1 MIKCDNMKH
10 ELFEVGLYD
19 YSDLDERLKKPV
31 RWTEEDLK
39 QIAENYRG
47 GIPLT
52 SEHDKVYIGIGNNI
66 VFEEDKGKLFIEVPD
81 ELDMEGKG
89 LSPKVDVL
97 LKDNG
102 DTFGIDTMSLID
114 VGVTKSPRKITLLN
128 SEITGE
134 TGETGMRGETGNP
147 EPAPQPPEPQNQDAN
162 VTTNLLLEKL
172 QGKDAEIGKLQD
184 EINAL
189 KKESKKYDKIK
200 KSIEENKE
208 YIDNKE
214 DILKELS
221 ELRKHENERKIKEY
235 EAKYNFNYNEN
246 AQDKE
251 IIDKLLS
258 GNVDMELME
267 KLAERRIKIEA
278 TSDGSTPGGRNP
290 QNSGDV
296 IETGSTGST
305 GDKDKP
311 SFTTREEYN
320 KILKDMGFNRTR
332 I

>member
-1 MIKCDNMKH
+1 MKH
-10 ELFEVGLYD
+10 ELFEVGSYD
-19 YSDLDERLKKPV
+19 YSDLDDRLNKPV
-31 RWTEEDLK
+31 EWTEDDLK
-39 QIAENYRG
+39 LIAENYRG

-52 SEHDKVYIGIGNNI
+52 EEHDRVYIGIGNNI
-66 VFEEDKGKLFIEVPD
+66 CYENGKLFIDVPD

-97 LKDNG
+97 LKDKG
-102 DTFGIDTMSLID
+102 DAFGIDTMSLID

-128 SEITGE
+128 SDITGD
-134 TGETGMRGETGNP
+134 TGDTGETGNP
-147 EPAPQPPEPQNQDAN
+147 QPTPQPQPQPPSKDAN
-162 VTTNLLLEKL
+162 VATTLLLEKL

-184 EINAL
+184 EIKNL
-189 KKESKKYDKIK
+189 KEESEKYEEIK
-200 KSIEENKE
+200 KAIEEDKE
-208 YIDNKE
+208 FLDSKE

-221 ELRKHENERKIKEY
+221 ELRKAENERKIKEY

-246 AQDKE
+246 QQDKE

-258 GNVDMELME
+258 GDVDMELME

-278 TSDGSTPGGRNP
+278 SNDGSAPGGRNP
-290 QNSGDV
+290 SNSGDTG
-296 IETGSTGST
+296 ETGATGST
-305 GDKDKP
+305 GDEDAP

>member
-1 MIKCDNMKH
+1 MKH

-19 YSDLDERLKKPV
+19 YSDLDRRLNKPV
-31 RWTEEDLK
+31 KWTSDDLR

-66 VFEEDKGKLFIEVPD
+66 VFEEDKGKLFIDLPD
-81 ELDMEGKG
+81 ELDMKGKG

-102 DTFGIDTMSLID
+102 DSFGIDTMNLID
-114 VGVTKSPRKITLLN
+114 VGVTKNPRKITLLN

-134 TGETGMRGETGNP
+134 TGDTGETANP
-147 EPAPQPPEPQNQDAN
+147 EPPEVENQDAN

-172 QGKDAEIGKLQD
+172 KGKDAEIGKLQD
-184 EINAL
+184 EITTL

-208 YIDNKE
+208 FINNKE

-251 IIDKLLS
+251 IIDKLLT
-258 GNVDMELME
+258 GDVDMELME
-267 KLAERRIKIEA
+267 RLAERRIKIEA
-278 TSDGSTPGGRNP
+278 TNDISTPGGRNP
-290 QNSGDV
+290 QNSGEV
-296 IETGSTGST
+296 GETGSA
-305 GDKDKP
+305 GDENAP

-320 KILKDMGFNRTR
+320 RILKDMGFNRTR

>member
-1 MIKCDNMKH
+1 MKH
-10 ELFEVGLYD
+10 ELFEVGSYD
-19 YSDLDERLKKPV
+19 YSDLDKRLTKPV
-31 RWTEEDLK
+31 EWTAEDLK
-39 QIAENYRG
+39 LIAENYRG

-52 SEHDKVYIGIGNNI
+52 EEHERVYIGIGNNI
-66 VFEEDKGKLFIEVPD
+66 VYEDGKLFIDVPD

-102 DTFGIDTMSLID
+102 DSFGIDTMSLID

-128 SEITGE
+128 SDITGE
-134 TGETGMRGETGNP
+134 TGSTGDNGNP
-147 EPAPQPPEPQNQDAN
+147 QPAPQPQPQPPSKETN
-162 VTTNLLLEKL
+162 VATTLLLEKL

-184 EINAL
+184 EIKNL
-189 KKESKKYDKIK
+189 KEESEKYEEIK
-200 KSIEENKE
+200 KAIEEDKE
-208 YIDNKE
+208 FLDNKE

-221 ELRKHENERKIKEY
+221 ELRKAENERKIKEY

-258 GNVDMELME
+258 GDVDMELME

-278 TSDGSTPGGRNP
+278 SNDGSTPGGRNP
-290 QNSGDV
+290 GNSGDDGDTG
-296 IETGSTGST
+296 ETGNT
-305 GDKDKP
+305 GDEDKP

-320 KILKDMGFNRTR
+320 KILKDIGFNRTR

>member
-1 MIKCDNMKH
+1 MRH
-10 ELFEVGLYD
+10 ELFEVGSYD
-19 YSDLDERLKKPV
+19 YSDLDERLTKPV

-39 QIAENYRG
+39 LIAENYRG

-52 SEHDKVYIGIGNNI
+52 SEHDNIYVGIGNNI
-66 VFEEDKGKLFIEVPD
+66 SYEEGKLFIEVPD

-97 LKDNG
+97 LKDKG
-102 DTFGIDTMSLID
+102 DSFGIDTMSLID
-114 VGVTKSPRKITLLN
+114 VGVTKHPRKIRLLN

-134 TGETGMRGETGNP
+134 TGETGVTGETGETGNP
-147 EPAPQPPEPQNQDAN
+147 QPAPQPQPQPQPSEDTN
-162 VTTNLLLEKL
+162 VATSLLLEKL

-184 EINAL
+184 EINSL

-208 YIDNKE
+208 FIDNKE

-221 ELRKHENERKIKEY
+221 ELRKSENKRKIKEY

-246 AQDKE
+246 PQDKE

-258 GNVDMELME
+258 GDVDMELME

-278 TSDGSTPGGRNP
+278 TSDGSAPGGRNP
-290 QNSGDV
+290 SNTED
-296 IETGSTGST
+296 TGESRST
-305 GDKDKP
+305 GDEDAP
-311 SFTTREEYN
+311 SFRTREEYN

>member
-1 MIKCDNMKH
+1 MMRH
-10 ELFEVGLYD
+10 ELFEVGSYD
-19 YSDLDERLKKPV
+19 YSDLDERLTKPV
-31 RWTEEDLK
+31 EWTEDDLK
-39 QIAENYRG
+39 LIAENYRG

-52 SEHDKVYIGIGNNI
+52 SEHDNIYVGIGNNI
-66 VFEEDKGKLFIEVPD
+66 EYEEGKLFLEVPD

-102 DTFGIDTMSLID
+102 DSFGIDTMSLID
-114 VGVTKSPRKITLLN
+114 VGVTKSPRKIRLLN
-128 SEITGE
+128 SDITGE
-134 TGETGMRGETGNP
+134 TGATGNP
-147 EPAPQPPEPQNQDAN
+147 EPTPVPQPQPSKETN
-162 VTTNLLLEKL
+162 VATSLLLEKL
-172 QGKDAEIGKLQD
+172 QGKDAEIGKLQE
-184 EINAL
+184 EIKTL
-189 KKESKKYDKIK
+189 KEESEKYEEIK
-200 KSIEENKE
+200 KAIEEDKE
-208 YIDNKE
+208 FLDSKD

-221 ELRKHENERKIKEY
+221 ELRKAENERKIKEY

-258 GNVDMELME
+258 GDVDMELME

-278 TSDGSTPGGRNP
+278 SNDGSTPGGRNP
-290 QNSGDV
+290 SNSGDDGEV
-296 IETGSTGST
+296 GETGSTG
-305 GDKDKP
+305 DEDAP

>member
-1 MIKCDNMKH
+1 MKH
-10 ELFEVGLYD
+10 ELFEVGSYD
-19 YSDLDERLKKPV
+19 YSDLDDRLTKPV
-31 RWTEEDLK
+31 EWTAEDLK
-39 QIAENYRG
+39 LIAENYRG

-52 SEHDKVYIGIGNNI
+52 EEHERVYIGIGNNI
-66 VFEEDKGKLFIEVPD
+66 VYEDGKLFIDVPD

-102 DTFGIDTMSLID
+102 DSFGIDTMSLID

-128 SEITGE
+128 SDITGE
-134 TGETGMRGETGNP
+134 TGSTGDNGNP
-147 EPAPQPPEPQNQDAN
+147 QPAPQPQPQPPSKETN
-162 VTTNLLLEKL
+162 VATTLLLEKL

-184 EINAL
+184 EIKNL
-189 KKESKKYDKIK
+189 KEESEKYEEIK
-200 KSIEENKE
+200 KAIEEDKE
-208 YIDNKE
+208 FLDNKE

-221 ELRKHENERKIKEY
+221 ELRKAENERKIKEY

-258 GNVDMELME
+258 GDVDMELME

-278 TSDGSTPGGRNP
+278 SNDGSTPGGRNP
-290 QNSGDV
+290 GNSGDDGDTG
-296 IETGSTGST
+296 ETGSTG
-305 GDKDKP
+305 DEDKP

>member
-1 MIKCDNMKH
+1 MKH

-19 YSDLDERLKKPV
+19 YSDLDDRLDKPV
-31 RWTEEDLK
+31 EWTEDDLK
-39 QIAENYRG
+39 LIAENYRG

-52 SEHDKVYIGIGNNI
+52 SEHDNIYVGIGNNI
-66 VFEEDKGKLFIEVPD
+66 EYEEGKLFLEIPD

-97 LKDNG
+97 LKDKG
-102 DTFGIDTMSLID
+102 DSFGIDTMSLID

-128 SEITGE
+128 SDIAGDAGE
-134 TGETGMRGETGNP
+134 TGYP
-147 EPAPQPPEPQNQDAN
+147 EPAPQPQPQPQPPSKDAN
-162 VTTNLLLEKL
+162 VATTLLLEKL

-184 EINAL
+184 EIKNL
-189 KKESKKYDKIK
+189 KEESEKYEEIK
-200 KSIEENKE
+200 KAIEEDKE
-208 YIDNKE
+208 FLDSKE

-221 ELRKHENERKIKEY
+221 ELRKAENERKIKEY

-246 AQDKE
+246 QQDKE

-258 GNVDMELME
+258 GDVDMELME

-278 TSDGSTPGGRNP
+278 SNDGSAPGGRNP
-290 QNSGDV
+290 SNSGDTG
-296 IETGSTGST
+296 ETGATGST
-305 GDKDKP
+305 GDEDAP

>member
-1 MIKCDNMKH
+1 MRH
-10 ELFEVGLYD
+10 ELFEVGSYD
-19 YSDLDERLKKPV
+19 YSDLDDRLDKPV
-31 RWTEEDLK
+31 EWTEDDLK
-39 QIAENYRG
+39 LIAENYRG

-52 SEHDKVYIGIGNNI
+52 SEHDNIYVGIGNNI
-66 VFEEDKGKLFIEVPD
+66 EYEEGKLFIEVPD
-81 ELDMEGKG
+81 ELDMDGKG

-97 LKDNG
+97 LKDKG
-102 DTFGIDTMSLID
+102 DSFGIDTMSLID
-114 VGVTKSPRKITLLN
+114 VGVTKNPRKITLLN
-128 SEITGE
+128 SEISGDA
-134 TGETGMRGETGNP
+134 GATGNP
-147 EPAPQPPEPQNQDAN
+147 NPEPPLPQPQPQPPTKDVN
-162 VTTNLLLEKL
+162 VATTLLLEKL

-184 EINAL
+184 EINTL
-189 KKESKKYDKIK
+189 KEESKKYDEIK
-200 KSIEENKE
+200 KAIEENKE
-208 YIDNKE
+208 FIDSKD

-221 ELRKHENERKIKEY
+221 ELRKAENERKIKEY

-258 GNVDMELME
+258 GDVDMELME

-278 TSDGSTPGGRNP
+278 SNDGSTPGGRNP
-290 QNSGDV
+290 ENSGDV
-296 IETGSTGST
+296 GETGETGSTG
-305 GDKDKP
+305 DEEAP

>member
-1 MIKCDNMKH
+1 MKH
-10 ELFEVGLYD
+10 ELFEVGSYD
-19 YSDLDERLKKPV
+19 YSDLDGRLNKPV
-31 RWTEEDLK
+31 KWTAEDLK
-39 QIAENYRG
+39 QIAENFRG

-52 SEHDKVYIGIGNNI
+52 SAHDRVYIGIGNNI
-66 VFEEDKGKLFIEVPD
+66 VFEEDKGKLFIDLPD
-81 ELDMEGKG
+81 ELDMKGKG

-102 DTFGIDTMSLID
+102 DSFGIETMSLID
-114 VGVTKSPRKITLLN
+114 VGVTKNPRKITLLN

-134 TGETGMRGETGNP
+134 TGETGETGVTGETGNP
-147 EPAPQPPEPQNQDAN
+147 EPAPQSQEPQNQDVN
-162 VTTNLLLEKL
+162 VATNLLLEKL
-172 QGKDAEIGKLQD
+172 QGKDAEIGKLQE
-184 EINAL
+184 EINSL

-208 YIDNKE
+208 FIDNKE
-214 DILKELS
+214 DILNELS
-221 ELRKHENERKIKEY
+221 ELRKSENKRKIKEY

-258 GNVDMELME
+258 GDVDMELME

-278 TSDGSTPGGRNP
+278 SNDISTPGGRNP
-290 QNSGDV
+290 QNSGD
-296 IETGSTGST
+296 INETGSTGST
-305 GDKDKP
+305 GDENTP

>member
-1 MIKCDNMKH
+1 MRH
-10 ELFEVGLYD
+10 ELFEVGSYD
-19 YSDLDERLKKPV
+19 YSDLDDRLDKPV
-31 RWTEEDLK
+31 EWTEDDLK
-39 QIAENYRG
+39 LIAENYRG

-52 SEHDKVYIGIGNNI
+52 SEHDNIYVGIGNNI
-66 VFEEDKGKLFIEVPD
+66 EYEEGKLFLEIPD

-102 DTFGIDTMSLID
+102 DSFGIDTMSLID
-114 VGVTKSPRKITLLN
+114 VGVTKNPRKIRLLN

-134 TGETGMRGETGNP
+134 TGAAGNP
-147 EPAPQPPEPQNQDAN
+147 NREPAPQPQPQPQPPAKDTN
-162 VTTNLLLEKL
+162 VATSLLLEKL

-184 EINAL
+184 EINNL
-189 KKESKKYDKIK
+189 KEESKKYDEIK
-200 KSIEENKE
+200 KAIEENKE
-208 YIDNKE
+208 FIDSKD

-221 ELRKHENERKIKEY
+221 ELRKAENERKIKEY

-258 GNVDMELME
+258 GDVDMELME

-278 TSDGSTPGGRNP
+278 SKDGSTPGGRNP
-290 QNSGDV
+290 ANSGESE
-296 IETGSTGST
+296 ETGSTGGSE
-305 GDKDKP
+305 DEDAP

>member
-1 MIKCDNMKH
+1 MRH
-10 ELFEVGLYD
+10 ELFEVGSYD
-19 YSDLDERLKKPV
+19 YSDLDERLTKPV
-31 RWTEEDLK
+31 EWTEEDLK
-39 QIAENYRG
+39 LIAENYRG

-52 SEHDKVYIGIGNNI
+52 EEHDKIYIGIGNDI
-66 VFEEDKGKLFIEVPD
+66 SYEEGKLFIEIPD

-102 DTFGIDTMSLID
+102 DSFGIDTMSLID

-128 SEITGE
+128 SDIAGDA
-134 TGETGMRGETGNP
+134 GDAGNP
-147 EPAPQPPEPQNQDAN
+147 EPAPQQHPQPQPPSKDAN
-162 VTTNLLLEKL
+162 VATSLLLEKL
-172 QGKDAEIGKLQD
+172 QGKDAEIGKLQE
-184 EINAL
+184 EIKTL
-189 KKESKKYDKIK
+189 KEESEKYEEIK
-200 KSIEENKE
+200 KAIEENKE
-208 YIDNKE
+208 FIDSKE

-221 ELRKHENERKIKEY
+221 ELRKAENERKIKEY

-246 AQDKE
+246 QQDKE

-258 GNVDMELME
+258 GDVDMELME

-278 TSDGSTPGGRNP
+278 SNDGSTPGGRNP
-290 QNSGDV
+290 SNSSGAGEV
-296 IETGSTGST
+296 GETGSTG
-305 GDKDKP
+305 DEDAP

>member
-1 MIKCDNMKH
+1 MMRH
-10 ELFEVGLYD
+10 ELFEVGSYD
-19 YSDLDERLKKPV
+19 YSDLDERLTKPV
-31 RWTEEDLK
+31 EWTEDDLK
-39 QIAENYRG
+39 LIAENYRG

-52 SEHDKVYIGIGNNI
+52 SEHDNIYVGIGNNI
-66 VFEEDKGKLFIEVPD
+66 EYEEGKLFLEVPD

-102 DTFGIDTMSLID
+102 DSFGIDTMSLID
-114 VGVTKSPRKITLLN
+114 VGVTKSPRKIRLLN
-128 SEITGE
+128 SDITGE
-134 TGETGMRGETGNP
+134 TGATGNP
-147 EPAPQPPEPQNQDAN
+147 NPAPQPQPQPQPQPSKETN
-162 VTTNLLLEKL
+162 VATSLLLEKL
-172 QGKDAEIGKLQD
+172 QGKDAEIGKLQE
-184 EINAL
+184 EIKTL
-189 KKESKKYDKIK
+189 KEESEKYEEIK
-200 KSIEENKE
+200 KAIEEDKE
-208 YIDNKE
+208 FLDSKD

-221 ELRKHENERKIKEY
+221 ELRKAENERKIKEY

-258 GNVDMELME
+258 GDVDMELME

-278 TSDGSTPGGRNP
+278 SNDGSTPGGRNP
-290 QNSGDV
+290 SNSGEAGEV
-296 IETGSTGST
+296 GETGSTG
-305 GDKDKP
+305 DEDAP

>member
-1 MIKCDNMKH
+1 MMRH
-10 ELFEVGLYD
+10 ELFEVGSYD
-19 YSDLDERLKKPV
+19 YSDLDERLTKPV
-31 RWTEEDLK
+31 EWTEDDLK
-39 QIAENYRG
+39 LIAENYRG

-52 SEHDKVYIGIGNNI
+52 SEHDNIYVGIGNNI
-66 VFEEDKGKLFIEVPD
+66 EYEEGKLFLEVPD

-102 DTFGIDTMSLID
+102 DSFGIDTMSLID
-114 VGVTKSPRKITLLN
+114 VGVTKSPRKIRLLN
-128 SEITGE
+128 SDITGE
-134 TGETGMRGETGNP
+134 TGATGNP
-147 EPAPQPPEPQNQDAN
+147 EPAPVPQPQPQPSKETN
-162 VTTNLLLEKL
+162 VATSLLLEKL
-172 QGKDAEIGKLQD
+172 QGKDAEIGKLQE
-184 EINAL
+184 EIKTL
-189 KKESKKYDKIK
+189 KEESEKYEEIK
-200 KSIEENKE
+200 KAIEENKE
-208 YIDNKE
+208 FIDSKD

-221 ELRKHENERKIKEY
+221 ELRKAENERKIKEY

-246 AQDKE
+246 QQDKE

-258 GNVDMELME
+258 GDVDMELME

-278 TSDGSTPGGRNP
+278 SNDGSTPGGRNP
-290 QNSGDV
+290 SNSGDDV
-296 IETGSTGST
+296 EVGETGSTG
-305 GDKDKP
+305 DEDAP

>member
-1 MIKCDNMKH
+1 MMKH

-19 YSDLDERLKKPV
+19 YSDLDSRLNKPV
-31 RWTEEDLK
+31 KWTSDDLK
-39 QIAENYRG
+39 LIAENYRG

-52 SEHDKVYIGIGNNI
+52 SEHDNIYVGIGNNI
-66 VFEEDKGKLFIEVPD
+66 VFEEDKGKLFIDLPD
-81 ELDMEGKG
+81 ELDMKGKG

-97 LKDNG
+97 LRDNG
-102 DTFGIDTMSLID
+102 DSFGIDTMSLID
-114 VGVTKSPRKITLLN
+114 VGVTKNPRKITLLN

-134 TGETGMRGETGNP
+134 TGSTGETGETGNP
-147 EPAPQPPEPQNQDAN
+147 EPVAPPSEPQNQDVN
-162 VTTNLLLEKL
+162 VATNLLLEKL

-184 EINAL
+184 EINSL

-208 YIDNKE
+208 FIDNKD

-221 ELRKHENERKIKEY
+221 ELRKSENKRKIKEY

-258 GNVDMELME
+258 GDVDMDLME

-278 TSDGSTPGGRNP
+278 TNDISTPGGRNP
-290 QNSGDV
+290 QNSKD
-296 IETGSTGST
+296 ISETGSTGST
-305 GDKDKP
+305 GDENAP

>member
-1 MIKCDNMKH
+1 MRH
-10 ELFEVGLYD
+10 ELFEVGSYD
-19 YSDLDERLKKPV
+19 YSDLDDRLDKPV
-31 RWTEEDLK
+31 EWTEDDLK
-39 QIAENYRG
+39 LIAENYRG

-52 SEHDKVYIGIGNNI
+52 SEHDNIYVGIGNNI
-66 VFEEDKGKLFIEVPD
+66 EFEEGKLFIEIPE

-102 DTFGIDTMSLID
+102 DSFGIDTMSLID
-114 VGVTKSPRKITLLN
+114 VGVTKHPRKIRLLN

-134 TGETGMRGETGNP
+134 TGNPNP
-147 EPAPQPPEPQNQDAN
+147 EPTPQPQPQPPAKETN
-162 VTTNLLLEKL
+162 VATTLLLEKL

-189 KKESKKYDKIK
+189 KEESKKYDEIK
-200 KSIEENKE
+200 KAIEENKE
-208 YIDNKE
+208 FIDSKD

-221 ELRKHENERKIKEY
+221 ELRKAENERKIKEY

-251 IIDKLLS
+251 IIDKLLT
-258 GNVDMELME
+258 GDVDMELME

-278 TSDGSTPGGRNP
+278 SNDGSTPGGRNP
-290 QNSGDV
+290 ANSGDV
-296 IETGSTGST
+296 GETGSTGST
-305 GDKDKP
+305 GDGDAP

>member
-1 MIKCDNMKH
+1 MRH
-10 ELFEVGLYD
+10 ELFEVGSYD
-19 YSDLDERLKKPV
+19 YSDLDDRLTKPV
-31 RWTEEDLK
+31 NWTEDDLK
-39 QIAENYRG
+39 LIAENYRG

-52 SEHDKVYIGIGNNI
+52 SEHDNIYVGIGNNI
-66 VFEEDKGKLFIEVPD
+66 EFEEGKLFIEVPD

-102 DTFGIDTMSLID
+102 DSFGIDTMSLID
-114 VGVTKSPRKITLLN
+114 VGVTKSPRKIRLLN
-128 SEITGE
+128 SDITGE
-134 TGETGMRGETGNP
+134 TGATGNSNP
-147 EPAPQPPEPQNQDAN
+147 EPPAPQGQPQPPAKDTN
-162 VTTNLLLEKL
+162 VATTLLLEKL

-184 EINAL
+184 EINSL
-189 KKESKKYDKIK
+189 KEESKKYDEIK
-200 KSIEENKE
+200 KAIEENKE
-208 YIDNKE
+208 FIDSKDE
-214 DILKELS
+214 ILKELS
-221 ELRKHENERKIKEY
+221 ELRKAENERKIKEY

-258 GNVDMELME
+258 GDVDMELME

-278 TSDGSTPGGRNP
+278 SNDGSTPGGRNP
-290 QNSGDV
+290 ENSGDTG
-296 IETGSTGST
+296 ETGSTGST
-305 GDKDKP
+305 RDEDSP

>member
-1 MIKCDNMKH
+1 MMRH
-10 ELFEVGLYD
+10 ELFEVGSYD
-19 YSDLDERLKKPV
+19 YSDLDDRLDKPV
-31 RWTEEDLK
+31 EWTEDDLK
-39 QIAENYRG
+39 LIAENYRG

-52 SEHDKVYIGIGNNI
+52 EEHDRVYIGIGNNI
-66 VFEEDKGKLFIEVPD
+66 VYEDGKLFIDVPD

-97 LKDNG
+97 LKDKG
-102 DTFGIDTMSLID
+102 DSFGIDTMSLID
-114 VGVTKSPRKITLLN
+114 VGVTKNPRKITLLN
-128 SEITGE
+128 SEIS
-134 TGETGMRGETGNP
+134 GETGNP
-147 EPAPQPPEPQNQDAN
+147 EPAPQGQPQPTPNKDAN
-162 VTTNLLLEKL
+162 VATSLLLEKL

-184 EINAL
+184 EINNL
-189 KKESKKYDKIK
+189 KEESKKYDEIK
-200 KSIEENKE
+200 KAIEENKE
-208 YIDNKE
+208 FIDSKD

-221 ELRKHENERKIKEY
+221 ELRKAENERKIKEY

-258 GNVDMELME
+258 GDVDMELME

-278 TSDGSTPGGRNP
+278 SSDGSTPGGRNP
-290 QNSGDV
+290 SNSGDAS
-296 IETGSTGST
+296 ETGETG
-305 GDKDKP
+305 GAEDEYAP
-311 SFTTREEYN
+311 SFRTREEYN

>member
-1 MIKCDNMKH
+1 MKH
-10 ELFEVGLYD
+10 ELFEVGSYD
-19 YSDLDERLKKPV
+19 YSDLDKRLTKPV
-31 RWTEEDLK
+31 EWTAEDLK
-39 QIAENYRG
+39 LIAENYRG

-52 SEHDKVYIGIGNNI
+52 EEHERVYIGIGNNI
-66 VFEEDKGKLFIEVPD
+66 VYEDGKLFIDVPD

-102 DTFGIDTMSLID
+102 DSFGIDTMSLID

-128 SEITGE
+128 SDITGE
-134 TGETGMRGETGNP
+134 TGSTGDDGNP
-147 EPAPQPPEPQNQDAN
+147 QPAPQPQPQPPSKETN
-162 VTTNLLLEKL
+162 VATTLLLEKL

-184 EINAL
+184 EIKNL
-189 KKESKKYDKIK
+189 KEESEKYEEIK
-200 KSIEENKE
+200 KAIEEDKE
-208 YIDNKE
+208 FLDNKE

-221 ELRKHENERKIKEY
+221 ELRKAENERKIKEY

-258 GNVDMELME
+258 GDVDMELME

-278 TSDGSTPGGRNP
+278 SNDGSTPGGRNP
-290 QNSGDV
+290 GNSGDDGDTG
-296 IETGSTGST
+296 ETGSTG
-305 GDKDKP
+305 DEDKP

>member
-1 MIKCDNMKH
+1 MMKH
-10 ELFEVGLYD
+10 ELFEVGSYD
-19 YSDLDERLKKPV
+19 YSDLDDRLTKPV
-31 RWTEEDLK
+31 NWTEDDLK
-39 QIAENYRG
+39 LIAENYRG

-52 SEHDKVYIGIGNNI
+52 SEHDNIYVGIGNNI
-66 VFEEDKGKLFIEVPD
+66 EYEEGKLFIEVPD

-97 LKDNG
+97 LKDKG
-102 DTFGIDTMSLID
+102 DSFGIDTMSLID
-114 VGVTKSPRKITLLN
+114 VGVTKNPRKITLLN

-134 TGETGMRGETGNP
+134 TGATGNP
-147 EPAPQPPEPQNQDAN
+147 NPAPQPQPAPSKDAN
-162 VTTNLLLEKL
+162 VATSLLLEKL

-184 EINAL
+184 EINNL
-189 KKESKKYDKIK
+189 KEESKKYDEIK
-200 KSIEENKE
+200 KAIEENKE
-208 YIDNKE
+208 FIDSKD

-221 ELRKHENERKIKEY
+221 ELRKAENERKIKEY

-258 GNVDMELME
+258 GDVDMELME

-278 TSDGSTPGGRNP
+278 SNDGSTPGGRNP
-290 QNSGDV
+290 SNSSDV
-296 IETGSTGST
+296 GETGETGSTGDEDT
-305 GDKDKP
+305 P

>member
-1 MIKCDNMKH
+1 MKH

-19 YSDLDERLKKPV
+19 YSDLDRRLNKPV
-31 RWTEEDLK
+31 KWTSDDLR

-66 VFEEDKGKLFIEVPD
+66 VFEEDKGKLFIDLPD
-81 ELDMEGKG
+81 ELDMKGKG

-102 DTFGIDTMSLID
+102 DSFGIDTMNLID
-114 VGVTKSPRKITLLN
+114 VGVTKNPRKITLLN

-134 TGETGMRGETGNP
+134 TGETANP
-147 EPAPQPPEPQNQDAN
+147 KPPEVENQDAN

-172 QGKDAEIGKLQD
+172 KGKDAEIGKLQD
-184 EINAL
+184 EITTL

-208 YIDNKE
+208 FINNKE

-251 IIDKLLS
+251 IIDKLLT
-258 GNVDMELME
+258 GDVDMELME

-278 TSDGSTPGGRNP
+278 TNDISTPGGRNP
-290 QNSGDV
+290 QNSGEV
-296 IETGSTGST
+296 GETGSA
-305 GDKDKP
+305 GDENAP

-320 KILKDMGFNRTR
+320 RILKDMGFNRTR

>member
-1 MIKCDNMKH
+1 MMRH
-10 ELFEVGLYD
+10 ELFEVGSYD
-19 YSDLDERLKKPV
+19 YSDLDDRLTKPV
-31 RWTEEDLK
+31 EWTEDDLK
-39 QIAENYRG
+39 LIAENYRG

-52 SEHDKVYIGIGNNI
+52 SEHENIYVGIGNNI
-66 VFEEDKGKLFIEVPD
+66 EYEEGKLFIEVPD
-81 ELDMEGKG
+81 ELDMEGKC

-102 DTFGIDTMSLID
+102 DSFGIDTMSLID
-114 VGVTKSPRKITLLN
+114 VGVTKSPRKIRLLN
-128 SEITGE
+128 SDITGE
-134 TGETGMRGETGNP
+134 TGATGNP
-147 EPAPQPPEPQNQDAN
+147 NPEPPAPQGQPQPPAKDTN
-162 VTTNLLLEKL
+162 VATTLLLEKL

-184 EINAL
+184 EINSL
-189 KKESKKYDKIK
+189 KEESKKYDEIK
-200 KSIEENKE
+200 KAIEENKE
-208 YIDNKE
+208 FIDNKE

-258 GNVDMELME
+258 GDVDMELME

-278 TSDGSTPGGRNP
+278 SNDGSTPGGRNP

-305 GDKDKP
+305 GDEDKP

-320 KILKDMGFNRTR
+320 KILKDMGFNRAR

>member
-1 MIKCDNMKH
+1 MRH
-10 ELFEVGLYD
+10 ELFEVGSYD
-19 YSDLDERLKKPV
+19 YSDLDDRLDKPV
-31 RWTEEDLK
+31 EWTEDDLK
-39 QIAENYRG
+39 LIAENYRG

-52 SEHDKVYIGIGNNI
+52 SEHDNIYVGIGNNI
-66 VFEEDKGKLFIEVPD
+66 EYEEGKLFLEVPD

-102 DTFGIDTMSLID
+102 DSFGIDTMSLID
-114 VGVTKSPRKITLLN
+114 VGVTKSPRKIRLLN
-128 SEITGE
+128 SDITGD
-134 TGETGMRGETGNP
+134 TGAAGNP
-147 EPAPQPPEPQNQDAN
+147 EPTPVPQPQPQPQPSKETN
-162 VTTNLLLEKL
+162 VATSLLLEKL
-172 QGKDAEIGKLQD
+172 QGKDAEIGKLQE
-184 EINAL
+184 EIKTL
-189 KKESKKYDKIK
+189 KEESEKYEEIK
-200 KSIEENKE
+200 KAIEEDKE
-208 YIDNKE
+208 FLDSKD

-221 ELRKHENERKIKEY
+221 ELRKAENERKIKEY

-258 GNVDMELME
+258 GDVDMELME

-278 TSDGSTPGGRNP
+278 SNDGSTPGGRNP
-290 QNSGDV
+290 SNSGDDGEV
-296 IETGSTGST
+296 GETGSTG
-305 GDKDKP
+305 DEDAP

>member
-1 MIKCDNMKH
+1 MRH
-10 ELFEVGLYD
+10 ELFEVGSYD
-19 YSDLDERLKKPV
+19 YSDLDDRLTKPV
-31 RWTEEDLK
+31 EWTEDDLK
-39 QIAENYRG
+39 LIAENYRG

-52 SEHDKVYIGIGNNI
+52 SEHDNIYVGIGNNI
-66 VFEEDKGKLFIEVPD
+66 EYEEGKLFLEVPD

-102 DTFGIDTMSLID
+102 DSFGIDTMSLID
-114 VGVTKSPRKITLLN
+114 VGVTKSPRKIRLLN
-128 SEITGE
+128 SDITGE
-134 TGETGMRGETGNP
+134 TGATGNP
-147 EPAPQPPEPQNQDAN
+147 EPAPVPQPQPQPSKETN
-162 VTTNLLLEKL
+162 VATSLLLEKL
-172 QGKDAEIGKLQD
+172 QGKDAEIGKLQE
-184 EINAL
+184 EIKTL
-189 KKESKKYDKIK
+189 KEESEKYEEIK
-200 KSIEENKE
+200 KAIEEDKE
-208 YIDNKE
+208 FLDSKD

-221 ELRKHENERKIKEY
+221 ELRKAENERKIKEY

-258 GNVDMELME
+258 GDVDMELME

-278 TSDGSTPGGRNP
+278 SNDGSTPGGRNP
-290 QNSGDV
+290 SNSGEAGEV
-296 IETGSTGST
+296 GETGSTG
-305 GDKDKP
+305 DEDAP

>member
-1 MIKCDNMKH
+1 MKH

-19 YSDLDERLKKPV
+19 YSDLDRRLNKPV
-31 RWTEEDLK
+31 KWTSDDLR

-66 VFEEDKGKLFIEVPD
+66 VFEEDKGKLFIDLPD
-81 ELDMEGKG
+81 ELDMKGKG

-102 DTFGIDTMSLID
+102 DSFGIDTMNLID
-114 VGVTKSPRKITLLN
+114 VGVTKNPRKITLLN

-134 TGETGMRGETGNP
+134 TGETGETSNP
-147 EPAPQPPEPQNQDAN
+147 KPPEVENQDAN
-162 VTTNLLLEKL
+162 VATNLLLEKL
-172 QGKDAEIGKLQD
+172 KGKDAEIGKLQD
-184 EINAL
+184 EITTL

-208 YIDNKE
+208 FINNKE

-251 IIDKLLS
+251 IIDKLLT
-258 GNVDMELME
+258 GDVDMELME
-267 KLAERRIKIEA
+267 RLAERRIKIEA
-278 TSDGSTPGGRNP
+278 TNDISTPGGRNP
-290 QNSGDV
+290 QNSGEV
-296 IETGSTGST
+296 GETGSA
-305 GDKDKP
+305 GDENAP

-320 KILKDMGFNRTR
+320 RILKDMGFNRTR

>member
-1 MIKCDNMKH
+1 MMKH

-19 YSDLDERLKKPV
+19 YSDLDSRLNKPV
-31 RWTEEDLK
+31 KWTSDDLK
-39 QIAENYRG
+39 LIAENCRG

-52 SEHDKVYIGIGNNI
+52 SEHDNIYVGIGNNI
-66 VFEEDKGKLFIEVPD
+66 VFEEDKGKLFIDLPD
-81 ELDMEGKG
+81 ELDMKGKG

-97 LKDNG
+97 LRDNG
-102 DTFGIDTMSLID
+102 DSFGIDTMSLID
-114 VGVTKSPRKITLLN
+114 VGVTKNPRKITLLN

-134 TGETGMRGETGNP
+134 TGSTGETGETGNP
-147 EPAPQPPEPQNQDAN
+147 EPVAPPSEPQSQDVN
-162 VTTNLLLEKL
+162 VATNLLLEKL

-184 EINAL
+184 EINSL

-208 YIDNKE
+208 FIDNKD

-221 ELRKHENERKIKEY
+221 ELRKSENKRKIKEY

-251 IIDKLLS
+251 IIDKLLA
-258 GNVDMELME
+258 GDVDMELME

-278 TSDGSTPGGRNP
+278 TNDISTPGGRNP
-290 QNSGDV
+290 QNSGD
-296 IETGSTGST
+296 IRETGSNGST
-305 GDKDKP
+305 GDENAP

>member
-1 MIKCDNMKH
+1 MRH
-10 ELFEVGLYD
+10 ELFEVGSYD
-19 YSDLDERLKKPV
+19 YSDLDDRLDKPV
-31 RWTEEDLK
+31 IWSEDDLK
-39 QIAENYRG
+39 LMAENYRG

-52 SEHDKVYIGIGNNI
+52 SEHDNIYVGIANNI
-66 VFEEDKGKLFIEVPD
+66 EYEKGKLFIEVPD

-102 DTFGIDTMSLID
+102 DSFGIDTMSLID
-114 VGVTKSPRKITLLN
+114 VGVTKNPRKITLLN
-128 SEITGE
+128 SEIA
-134 TGETGMRGETGNP
+134 GETGNP
-147 EPAPQPPEPQNQDAN
+147 NPEPSQPQPQPQPPSKDAN
-162 VTTNLLLEKL
+162 VATTLLLEKL

-184 EINAL
+184 EINSL
-189 KKESKKYDKIK
+189 KEESKKYDDIK
-200 KSIEENKE
+200 KAIEENKE
-208 YIDNKE
+208 FIDSKD

-221 ELRKHENERKIKEY
+221 ELRKAENERKIKEY

-251 IIDKLLS
+251 IIDKLLA
-258 GNVDMELME
+258 GDVDMELME

-278 TSDGSTPGGRNP
+278 SNDGSTPGGRNP
-290 QNSGDV
+290 ENSGDV
-296 IETGSTGST
+296 GETGETGSTG
-305 GDKDKP
+305 DEDAP

>member
-1 MIKCDNMKH
+1 MKH
-10 ELFEVGLYD
+10 ELFEVGSYD
-19 YSDLDERLKKPV
+19 YSDLDDRLNKPV
-31 RWTEEDLK
+31 EWTEDDLK
-39 QIAENYRG
+39 LIAENYRG

-52 SEHDKVYIGIGNNI
+52 EEHDRVYIGIGNNI
-66 VFEEDKGKLFIEVPD
+66 CYENGKLFIDVPD

-97 LKDNG
+97 LKDKG
-102 DTFGIDTMSLID
+102 DAFGIDTMSLID

-128 SEITGE
+128 SDITGD
-134 TGETGMRGETGNP
+134 TGDTGETGNP
-147 EPAPQPPEPQNQDAN
+147 APAPQPQPQPPSKDAN
-162 VTTNLLLEKL
+162 VATTLLLEKL

-184 EINAL
+184 EIKNL
-189 KKESKKYDKIK
+189 KEESEKYEEIK
-200 KSIEENKE
+200 KAIEEDKE
-208 YIDNKE
+208 FLDSKE

-221 ELRKHENERKIKEY
+221 ELRKAENERKIKEY

-246 AQDKE
+246 QQDKE

-258 GNVDMELME
+258 GDVDMELME

-278 TSDGSTPGGRNP
+278 SNDGSTPGGRNP
-290 QNSGDV
+290 ENSGDV
-296 IETGSTGST
+296 GETGSTGST
-305 GDKDKP
+305 GDEDAP

>member
-1 MIKCDNMKH
+1 MMRH
-10 ELFEVGLYD
+10 ELFEVGSYD
-19 YSDLDERLKKPV
+19 YSDLDDRLDKPV
-31 RWTEEDLK
+31 EWTVDDLK
-39 QIAENYRG
+39 LIAENYRG

-52 SEHDKVYIGIGNNI
+52 SEHDNIYVGIGNNI
-66 VFEEDKGKLFIEVPD
+66 EYEEGKLFIEVPD

-97 LKDNG
+97 LKDKG
-102 DTFGIDTMSLID
+102 DSFGIDTMSLID
-114 VGVTKSPRKITLLN
+114 VGVTKNPRKITLLN
-128 SEITGE
+128 SEISGDA
-134 TGETGMRGETGNP
+134 GATGNP
-147 EPAPQPPEPQNQDAN
+147 NPEPPLPQPQPQPPTKDAN
-162 VTTNLLLEKL
+162 VATTLLLEKL
-172 QGKDAEIGKLQD
+172 QGKDAENGKLQD
-184 EINAL
+184 EINTL
-189 KKESKKYDKIK
+189 KEESKKYDEIK
-200 KSIEENKE
+200 KAIEENKE
-208 YIDNKE
+208 FIDSKD

-221 ELRKHENERKIKEY
+221 ELRKAENERKIKEY

-258 GNVDMELME
+258 GDVDMELME

-278 TSDGSTPGGRNP
+278 SNDGSTPGGRNP
-290 QNSGDV
+290 ENSGEV
-296 IETGSTGST
+296 GETGSTGST
-305 GDKDKP
+305 GDEDAP

>member
-1 MIKCDNMKH
+1 MRH
-10 ELFEVGLYD
+10 ELFEVGSYD
-19 YSDLDERLKKPV
+19 YSDLDERLDKPV
-31 RWTEEDLK
+31 IWSEDDLK
-39 QIAENYRG
+39 LIAENYRG

-52 SEHDKVYIGIGNNI
+52 SEHDKIYVGIGNNI
-66 VFEEDKGKLFIEVPD
+66 EYEDGKLFLEVPD

-102 DTFGIDTMSLID
+102 DSFGIDTMSLID
-114 VGVTKSPRKITLLN
+114 VGVTKNPRKITLLN
-128 SEITGE
+128 SEITGD
-134 TGETGMRGETGNP
+134 TGATGNP
-147 EPAPQPPEPQNQDAN
+147 NPEPPAPQPQPQPQPSKDAN
-162 VTTNLLLEKL
+162 VATTLLLEKL

-184 EINAL
+184 EINNL
-189 KKESKKYDKIK
+189 KEESKKYDEIK
-200 KSIEENKE
+200 KAIEENKE
-208 YIDNKE
+208 FIDSKD

-221 ELRKHENERKIKEY
+221 ELRKAENERKIKEY

-246 AQDKE
+246 QQDKE

-258 GNVDMELME
+258 GDVDMELME

-278 TSDGSTPGGRNP
+278 SNEGSAPGGRKPGND
-290 QNSGDV
+290 GDTG
-296 IETGSTGST
+296 ETGSTGST
-305 GDKDKP
+305 GDEDAP

>member
-1 MIKCDNMKH
+1 MRH
-10 ELFEVGLYD
+10 ELFEVGSYD
-19 YSDLDERLKKPV
+19 YSDLDERLDKPV
-31 RWTEEDLK
+31 IWSEDDLK
-39 QIAENYRG
+39 LIAENYRG

-52 SEHDKVYIGIGNNI
+52 SEHDKIYVGIGNNI
-66 VFEEDKGKLFIEVPD
+66 EYEDGKLFLEVPD

-102 DTFGIDTMSLID
+102 DSFGIDTMSLID
-114 VGVTKSPRKITLLN
+114 VGVTKNPRKITLLN
-128 SEITGE
+128 SEITGD
-134 TGETGMRGETGNP
+134 TGATGNP
-147 EPAPQPPEPQNQDAN
+147 NPEPPAPQPQPQPQPSKDAN
-162 VTTNLLLEKL
+162 VATTLLLEKL

-184 EINAL
+184 EIINL
-189 KKESKKYDKIK
+189 KEESKKYDEIK
-200 KSIEENKE
+200 KAIEENKE
-208 YIDNKE
+208 FIDSKD

-221 ELRKHENERKIKEY
+221 ELRKAENERKIKEY

-246 AQDKE
+246 QQDKE

-258 GNVDMELME
+258 GDVDMELME

-278 TSDGSTPGGRNP
+278 SNDGSAPGGRNP
-290 QNSGDV
+290 GNSGDTG
-296 IETGSTGST
+296 ETGSTGST
-305 GDKDKP
+305 GDEDAP

>member
-1 MIKCDNMKH
+1 MRH
-10 ELFEVGLYD
+10 ELFEVGSYD
-19 YSDLDERLKKPV
+19 YSDLDDRLTKPV
-31 RWTEEDLK
+31 NWTEDDLK
-39 QIAENYRG
+39 LIAENYRG

-52 SEHDKVYIGIGNNI
+52 SEHDNIYVGIGNNI
-66 VFEEDKGKLFIEVPD
+66 EFEEGKLFIEVPD

-102 DTFGIDTMSLID
+102 DSFGIDTMSLID
-114 VGVTKSPRKITLLN
+114 VGVTKSPRKIRLLN
-128 SEITGE
+128 SDIAGE
-134 TGETGMRGETGNP
+134 TGATGNP
-147 EPAPQPPEPQNQDAN
+147 NPEPPAPQPQPQPPAKDTN
-162 VTTNLLLEKL
+162 VATTLLLEKL

-184 EINAL
+184 EINSL
-189 KKESKKYDKIK
+189 KEESKKYDEIK
-200 KSIEENKE
+200 KAIEENKE
-208 YIDNKE
+208 FIDNKE

-258 GNVDMELME
+258 GDVDMELME

-278 TSDGSTPGGRNP
+278 SNDGSTPGGRNP

-305 GDKDKP
+305 GDEDKP

-320 KILKDMGFNRTR
+320 KILKDMGFNRAR

>member
-1 MIKCDNMKH
+1 MRH
-10 ELFEVGLYD
+10 ELFEVGSYD
-19 YSDLDERLKKPV
+19 YSDLDDRLDKPV
-31 RWTEEDLK
+31 EWTEDDLK
-39 QIAENYRG
+39 LIAENYRG

-52 SEHDKVYIGIGNNI
+52 SEHDNIYVGIGNNI
-66 VFEEDKGKLFIEVPD
+66 EYEEGKLFIEVPD

-97 LKDNG
+97 LKDKG
-102 DTFGIDTMSLID
+102 DSFGIDTMSLID
-114 VGVTKSPRKITLLN
+114 VGITKHPRKIRLLN
-128 SEITGE
+128 SEITGD
-134 TGETGMRGETGNP
+134 TGNPNP
-147 EPAPQPPEPQNQDAN
+147 EPAPQPQPQPQPPSKDAN
-162 VTTNLLLEKL
+162 VATTLLLEKL

-184 EINAL
+184 EINSL
-189 KKESKKYDKIK
+189 KEESKKYDEIK
-200 KSIEENKE
+200 KAIEENKDF
-208 YIDNKE
+208 IDSKE

-221 ELRKHENERKIKEY
+221 ELRKAENERKIKEY

-258 GNVDMELME
+258 GDVDMELME

-278 TSDGSTPGGRNP
+278 SNDGSTLGGRNP
-290 QNSGDV
+290 SNSGDV
-296 IETGSTGST
+296 GESGETGSTG
-305 GDKDKP
+305 DEDAP

>member
-1 MIKCDNMKH
+1 MRH
-10 ELFEVGLYD
+10 ELFEVGSYD
-19 YSDLDERLKKPV
+19 YSDLDDRLDKPV
-31 RWTEEDLK
+31 EWTEDDLK
-39 QIAENYRG
+39 LIAENYRG

-52 SEHDKVYIGIGNNI
+52 EEHDRVYIGIGNNI
-66 VFEEDKGKLFIEVPD
+66 CYEDGKLFIDVPD

-97 LKDNG
+97 LKDKG
-102 DTFGIDTMSLID
+102 DSFGIDTMSLID

-128 SEITGE
+128 SDITGD
-134 TGETGMRGETGNP
+134 TGDTGETGNP
-147 EPAPQPPEPQNQDAN
+147 APAPQPQPQPPSKDAN
-162 VTTNLLLEKL
+162 VATTLLLEKL

-184 EINAL
+184 EIKNL
-189 KKESKKYDKIK
+189 KEESEKYEEIK
-200 KSIEENKE
+200 KAIEEDKE
-208 YIDNKE
+208 FLDSKE

-221 ELRKHENERKIKEY
+221 ELRKAENERKIKEY

-258 GNVDMELME
+258 GDVDMELME

-278 TSDGSTPGGRNP
+278 SNDSSAPGGRNP
-290 QNSGDV
+290 SNSGDTG
-296 IETGSTGST
+296 ETGSTGST
-305 GDKDKP
+305 GDEDKP